1 MFSKLSEPELSANH
15 MFLDDAR
22 ETLRQE
28 AADRRKRNGLR
39 LPQVS
44 PVSLICL
51 LYALSLY
58 MFYRHGF
65 IQGSTFGS
73 AAVAALVVMSAFHLV
88 FRNNWNARFQDP
100 TLMLPQLLA
109 SLLLMLGVAWLDRST
124 QVALVPF
131 MLITFAF
138 GIFRLSAA
146 SLAVLAVGSLG
157 AYLGLILLRAQVE
170 GHALGFQSDLVQWC
184 VLALTLPGMI
194 LLARQIQ
201 SLHQLL
207 RRTRS
212 ELEHYE
218 EKAARDELTG
228 LFNRRQLQNEL
239 DQSKLRAD
247 RGGTTFSL
255 CLIDIDHFKEI
266 NDNNGHLA
274 GDTILREFARLAR
287 ESIRDRDILGRY
299 GGDEFMQILP
309 DTEVKGAVMHAERL
323 RVYAHFLDFEKIL
336 EQKKISLSI
345 GVAQYRPGEP
355 INELIARADSALYRA
370 KQRGRNRVEWTD

>member
-1 MFSKLSEPELSANH
+1 MFSNLFEPDLSANH

-22 ETLRQE
+22 DTLRQE
-28 AADRRKRNGLR
+28 PVDRRKQRGPR
-39 LPQVS
+39 LPQIL
-44 PVSLICL
+44 PVGLICL
-51 LYALSLY
+51 LYVLSLY
-58 MFYRHGF
+58 VFYRHSF

-73 AAVAALVVMSAFHLV
+73 AAIAAIVVMCAFHLV
-88 FRNNWNARFQDP
+88 FRSNWNTRFQDP

-109 SLLLMLGVAWLDRST
+109 SLLLMLGVAWLERST
-124 QVALVPF
+124 QIALVPF
-131 MLITFAF
+131 MLIAFAF
-138 GIFRLSAA
+138 GIFRLSTA
-146 SLAVLAVGSLG
+146 SLAVLATGSLG

-170 GHALGFQSDLVQWC
+170 GHALGFHSDLVQWC

-201 SLHQLL
+201 SLRQLL

-218 EKAARDELTG
+218 EKAARDDLTG

-239 DQSKLRAD
+239 EQSKLRAD
-247 RGGTTFSL
+247 REGKTFSL

-266 NDNNGHLA
+266 NDNNGHLV
-274 GDTILREFARLAR
+274 GDTILREFSRLAR
-287 ESIRDRDILGRY
+287 EVIRDRDILGRY

-323 RVYAHFLDFEKIL
+323 RVYAHFLDFETIL
-336 EQKKISLSI
+336 QQKRISLSI
-345 GVAQYRPGEP
+345 GVAQYRPGEC
-355 INELIARADSALYRA
+355 INDLISRADSALYRA
-370 KQRGRNRVEWTD
+370 KQQGRNRVEWVD